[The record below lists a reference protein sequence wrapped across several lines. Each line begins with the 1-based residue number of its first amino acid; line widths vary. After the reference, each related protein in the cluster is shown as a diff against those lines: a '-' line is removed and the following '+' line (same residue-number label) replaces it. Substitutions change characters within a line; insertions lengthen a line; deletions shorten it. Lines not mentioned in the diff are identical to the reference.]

1 MEKLT
6 ISAVEPKGTWDSQ
19 YGTMHE
25 SWVTLSDGRE
35 GSVNSKAADT
45 WKVGD
50 AVEVKEATPGK
61 YGTKFKLGKWQSPG
75 GSGGFKS
82 DPETSMRIDASWAIG
97 QAVAMNKC
105 ETAEMLVR
113 TSLWLLECRDFIIAE
128 VKKKKDGQEHA

>member
-50 AVEVKEATPGK
+50 AVEVKEAVPGK
-61 YGTKFKLGKWQSPG
+61 YGTKFKLGKWQAGGSPG
-75 GSGGFKS
+75 NYKP
-82 DPETSMRIDASWAIG
+82 DPETGLRIDASWAIG
-97 QAVAMNKC
+97 QAISMKKAENAEQIVQ
-105 ETAEMLVR
+105 TA
-113 TSLWLLECRDFIIAE
+113 LWLLECRNFIITE
-128 VKKKKDGQEHA
+128 LKKKNGQEHA